1 MVIVESH
8 KEWERFIREFK
19 KHDSVVL
26 PIQCDVNKHPV
37 DTKLCLLYIRLLD
50 DDTKEYV
57 LPFRHSDALNLDLKY
72 INKIQT
78 SKNVYTYDKKVL
90 LHFVKWK
97 SVFDLQML
105 HYLRKNDPLLI
116 DDITTNSHQHFYT
129 YFRRFNDI
137 NCVVPILKHV
147 EWCRKVVDKI
157 KMVAFGKK
165 QNCYETYNFKVL
177 ENLQY
182 IEQFGLMTKNDGL
195 VYSEYNPYTSTGRP
209 SNRFGGINFAA
220 LNKKDGSRQQF
231 VSRYKNGMLVEMD
244 FDAYHLRLIGDV
256 INYKFPN
263 GSVHEHMSKFYKCSY
278 EESKQLSF
286 QYLYGHIP
294 QEVIDVNPFFKKVNT
309 YIDKKWQE
317 YKSGNF
323 ITSDIYN
330 KEIYRENLFDM
341 NKNKVF
347 NYIIKLMEKENNM
360 KVLSELIPKL
370 KGYKSKLILYS
381 YDSFL
386 FDFSISDGLEF
397 IGMVKETLEQ
407 GGTYPVKIAKGSN
420 YHEMEDITGKFNG
433 N

>member
-1 MVIVESH
+1 MVIVESIT
-8 KEWERFIREFK
+8 EWEKFITKFK
-19 KHDSVVL
+19 TEDSVVL
-26 PIQCDVNKHPV
+26 PIQCDEKLHPS
-37 DTKLCLLYIRLLD
+37 DSKLCLLYIRLLN
-50 DDTKEYV
+50 DDTDEYV
-57 LPFRHSDALNLDLKY
+57 LPFRHSDALNLNLKY
-72 INKIQT
+72 IKKTNT
-78 SKNVYTYDKKVL
+78 SKNVYTYDKKKL
-90 LHFVKWK
+90 LHLVGWK
-97 SVFDLQML
+97 NVFDLQMM
-105 HYLRKNDPLLI
+105 HYLRKNEPLLI
-116 DDITTNSHQHFYT
+116 EDVTTNSHNHFNT
-129 YFRRFNDI
+129 YYRKFDNVNSI
-137 NCVVPILKHV
+137 IPILKHV

-157 KMVAFGKK
+157 KMVVFGNK
-165 QNCYETYNFKVL
+165 QNCYETYNFEVL

-182 IEQFGLMTKNDGL
+182 IEKWGIQSTKGM
-195 VYSEYNPYTSTGRP
+195 VFSEYNPYTSTGRP

-231 VSRYKNGMLVEMD
+231 ISRYKDGMLVEMD

-256 INYKFPN
+256 INYKFPK

-330 KEIYRENLFDM
+330 KEIYRENLLDM

-347 NYIIKLMEKENNM
+347 NYLIQLMETENNM
-360 KVLSELIPKL
+360 KVLSKLIPKL
-370 KGYKSKLILYS
+370 EGYKSKLILYS

-386 FDFSISDGLEF
+386 FDFKINEGLEF
-397 IGMVKETLEQ
+397 VHMVKETLEQ
-407 GGTYPVKIAKGSN
+407 RGKYPVKVAKGSN
-420 YHEMEDITGKFNG
+420 YHEMEDITEKFG
-433 N
+433 D